1 MSVVCAVWLGGASGC
16 GSDAKAES
24 VDGTLVLQLGGSQPS
39 LREALRKR
47 GIVIE
52 PAAVAEPHAP
62 VPRSAP
68 PLPSSQRPPAPAPA
82 PEPEPQPAP
91 QPAPVAPP
99 QPKWFTVN
107 LAKGETLTVLA
118 RRHLGDGNRYREI
131 QQLNGWSDWQ
141 VKRLPVGQEVRIPNG
156 R

>member
-1 MSVVCAVWLGGASGC
+1 MRVVMSVVCAVWLGGASGC

-39 LREALRKR
+39 LRDALRKR

-52 PAAVAEPHAP
+52 PAAEAAPHAP
-62 VPRSAP
+62 VPRSEPP
-68 PLPSSQRPPAPAPA
+68 PLLPPPQRPPAPPPA
-82 PEPEPQPAP
+82 AEPQPE
-91 QPAPVAPP
+91 PVAPP

-141 VKRLPVGQEVRIPNG
+141 VKRLPVGQEVRIPNQ